1 MSPGSCP
8 NISRLRDRN
17 SKKHTVQVANPHIIF
32 YNTVHSY
39 TTDRENTYPMK
50 LQPAR
55 TVSFLVVALAYIL
68 ALAVAWFTVR
78 IVPGNWSLLVK
89 GLAGDIAATIVIYLC
104 SLIFNNSS
112 MYDAYWSVAPP
123 VLYLYWMQ
131 ASGNATAY
139 MWVFYGVVVLWSLRL
154 TGNWIIHWRGLQHE
168 DWRYRDFRE
177 RFPRVYWLVSF
188 FGIHFFPTAIVFLV
202 SIPAYAAIH
211 STAAANLPWVL
222 AGFIIMGTG
231 ILLELVSDSQMDRF
245 KRKGAGNS
253 GILTTGLWAY
263 SRHPNYLGE
272 ILFWFGIGFHAL
284 GYGLDNYQQMLFP
297 IAMLFLFV
305 FYSVPAMEKKLL
317 RTRPMYREVQDTVS
331 PLLLL
336 PQKLVPGKGLPL
348 CRRKGDIVYVV
359 IFSWFLITSFVT
371 DSLNGLHATISSESS
386 NIVERII
393 YTLYASKAD
402 PALIFNQPTVRVSA
416 WISAFVWGPLYMFF
430 IISFVFGWN
439 SIRNWGLVYGAA
451 LTSSMSLYMAEGL
464 FGTHASPKPV
474 LYLVMNL
481 AYILVPLSMV
491 VRMWKERPFGE
502 AVAIVRETGTL
513 AEETDAV

>member
-1 MSPGSCP
+1 
-8 NISRLRDRN
+8 
-17 SKKHTVQVANPHIIF
+17 
-32 YNTVHSY
+32 
-39 TTDRENTYPMK
+39 MK

-55 TVSFLVVALAYIL
+55 TVSFLVVALAYII
-68 ALAVAWFTVR
+68 AFAAAWATVR
-78 IVPGNWSLLVK
+78 IVPESWSLLMK
-89 GLAGDIAATIVIYLC
+89 GLAGDIAATLVIYLC

-123 VLYLYWMQ
+123 VLYLYWIQ
-131 ASGNATAY
+131 ASGTGTLPVWIFFAI
-139 MWVFYGVVVLWSLRL
+139 VVVWSLRL
-154 TGNWIIHWRGLQHE
+154 TGNWAIHWRGLRHE
-168 DWRYRDFRE
+168 DWRYEDFRK
-177 RFPRVYWLVSF
+177 RFPRAYWLVSF
-188 FGIHFFPTAIVFLV
+188 SGIHLFPTAMVFLV
-202 SIPAYAAIH
+202 SIPAYAAIR
-211 STAAANLPWVL
+211 SVSGADLSWIIIGFAVMAA
-222 AGFIIMGTG
+222 G

-245 KRKGAGNS
+245 KRKGAGSS

-272 ILFWFGIGFHAL
+272 VLFWFGIGFHAL
-284 GYGLDNYQQMLFP
+284 GYGLNNYQLMLFP

-305 FYSVPAMEKKLL
+305 FYSVPAMEKKIL
-317 RTRPMYREVQDTVS
+317 RTRPQYRTVQDSVS

-336 PQKLVPGKGLPL
+336 PEKLVPGKGLPL
-348 CRRKGDIVYVV
+348 GRRRGDILYIV

-371 DSLNGLHATISSESS
+371 DSLNGLHATISPESG
-386 NIVERII
+386 NAVERII

-451 LTSSMSLYMAEGL
+451 LTSSMILYMAEGL
-464 FGTHASPKPV
+464 FGTHASPDPT
-474 LYLVMNL
+474 LYLVTNL

-502 AVAIVRETGTL
+502 AVALVSDAGIL